1 MSMRNRVKSFMNKKQ
16 DGLGVIEIILIIVVL
31 IALVVI
37 FRGQIE
43 KLIKEIGDIVSE
55 RVQGL

>member
-1 MSMRNRVKSFMNKKQ
+1 MNKKQ
-16 DGLGVIEIILIIVVL
+16 DGLGVIELILIIVVL

-43 KLIKEIGDIVSE
+43 KLIKEIGDIISE
-55 RVQGL
+55 RVQDI